1 MGKRAVVGKWVAGVL
16 AAGVFLGFA
25 VQAVDRNLKRGDI
38 GIFFGAGRAILE
50 NQDPYAESCVGCG
63 FVYPP
68 AVAVALVPFAA
79 LPPRLAA
86 TLWFG
91 LNFASLVLLFA
102 TSLYLLERPGSG
114 PAPWLRAKLRAAA
127 AGKLNSVVV
136 ATVVITAPV
145 WLENL
150 NFGLLNIHLSAAAV
164 LGIALAVA
172 GKRLLGG
179 AAVGAALAPKVFL
192 APVLPYLLVKRQYA
206 AVAFALGSAGAL
218 FLAPALVLGWGRY
231 AALVD
236 SWYANV
242 IGPAKG
248 LAFVYGGDY
257 NISLLAVIYRY
268 GRALGFGDLDLIY
281 RAPPNLNTVNWAL
294 AALFVAPLAFSLR
307 RRGGVASGAGP
318 PDEAVRD
325 GLRLSLFL
333 MAGLLVLPFTW
344 TGYYI
349 AAVFP
354 VMAVVFSLRETPS
367 RTTQVLGSLGA
378 AFFLVA
384 FGVFTSTDL
393 WGTGKAVFYKY
404 GVVTAGGLCLYAAVV
419 VALLSP
425 RRARPTGAS
434 RPSNGQSA

>member
-1 MGKRAVVGKWVAGVL
+1 MGKRAVVGKWLAGVL
-16 AAGVFLGFA
+16 AAGGFFA
-25 VQAVDRNLKRGDI
+25 FAAQAVDRNLRRGDV

-68 AVAVALVPFAA
+68 HVAVALVPFAA
-79 LPPRLAA
+79 LPPRVAA
-86 TLWFG
+86 AVWFG
-91 LNFASLVLLFA
+91 LNFASLLLLFA
-102 TSLYLLERPGSG
+102 TSLYLLERPDSG
-114 PAPWLRAKLRAAA
+114 PVPWLRAKLRAAA

-150 NFGLLNIHLSAAAV
+150 NFGLLNIHLSALAV
-164 LGIALAVA
+164 LGIACAVA

-179 AAVGAALAPKVFL
+179 AAVGAALAPKFFL
-192 APVLPYLLVKRQYA
+192 APVLPFLLLKRRYA
-206 AVAFALGSAGAL
+206 AVALALGSAAAL
-218 FLAPALVLGWGRY
+218 YLAPALVLGWGRY
-231 AALVD
+231 ATLVH

-268 GRALGFGDLDLIY
+268 GCALGFSDLDLIY
-281 RAPPNLNTVNWAL
+281 RAPPNMNTANWAL
-294 AALFVAPLAFSLR
+294 AALFLAPLAFSLR

-318 PDEAVRD
+318 TGEAVRD
-325 GLRLSLFL
+325 GLRLSLLL

-344 TGYYI
+344 TGYYA

-354 VMAVVFSLRETPS
+354 VMTVVFALRERPS
-367 RTTQVLGSLGA
+367 RLPQILGSLGV

-384 FGVFTSTDL
+384 FAVFTSTDL
-393 WGTGKAVFYKY
+393 WGAGKAAFYKY
-404 GVVTAGGLCLYAAVV
+404 GVVTAGGLSLYAAVTT
-419 VALLSP
+419 LLF
-425 RRARPTGAS
+425 S
-434 RPSNGQSA
+434 RPPPARGER